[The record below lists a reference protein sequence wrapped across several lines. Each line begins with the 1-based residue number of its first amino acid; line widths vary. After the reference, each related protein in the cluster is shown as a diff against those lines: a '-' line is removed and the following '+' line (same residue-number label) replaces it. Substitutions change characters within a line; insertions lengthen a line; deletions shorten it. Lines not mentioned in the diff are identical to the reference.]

1 VNFVYPR
8 HLVYM
13 LLQSEGV
20 LTAEEVSDVRNSYR
34 SYLESELAS
43 APSYVPTASMLKEHW
58 KNIVWPNSHE
68 SNHRPETGVD
78 KPILKRVG
86 KASVAI
92 PEGFVGA
99 ISYCY

>member
-1 VNFVYPR
+1 
-8 HLVYM
+8 
-13 LLQSEGV
+13 
-20 LTAEEVSDVRNSYR
+20 
-34 SYLESELAS
+34 
-43 APSYVPTASMLKEHW
+43 MLKEQW
-58 KNIVWPNSHE
+58 KGIVWPNSQE

-78 KPILKRVG
+78 KPILERVG

>member
-1 VNFVYPR
+1 
-8 HLVYM
+8 M

-20 LTAEEVSDVRNSYR
+20 LTAEEVSDVRNSYK

-43 APSYVPTASMLKEHW
+43 APSYVPTTFMLKGHW
-58 KNIVWPNSHE
+58 NGIVWPNSKE

-78 KPILKRVG
+78 QPILERVG

-99 ISYCY
+99 ISCPC